1 LHSRPAWGKLK
12 FWNRATP
19 QTQLKT
25 WLLLCAGAFF
35 LSILKGHEAMAY
47 TGILFK
53 SSAQPQLQTQAPAY
67 FADLSLDRVVSSI
80 TAGRREYDLKPLFY
94 TPLKSAEEIRFRQEI
109 MRDLGESSLFETV
122 KSFSRAIY
130 LVEIGMQSMEK
141 AAAQPGA
148 SPWGYLEKGE
158 LLEYACTYCNSIDQL
173 AGGLPTAAISSEGLL
188 AFREFLLSYASS
200 REYMALRAEAAALK
214 KELSNVQYCLLI
226 KDGGVKVR
234 RYDGEEDCTP
244 DIESLFERFR
254 QGGAED
260 YTQHVPEEP
269 YSRKVEGQ
277 VLQTVARLY
286 PPLFA
291 QLDAF
296 CEKHRAFLE
305 RPFCDFAREAQFYIA
320 YLEYIEPF
328 ERTGLTFSLPR
339 MRAGRAPVCAD
350 GMFDLALA
358 EELIAQGRP
367 VVCNDFA
374 LCERERVVIVT
385 GPNQGG
391 KTTFA
396 RVIGQL
402 YHLAG
407 LGCPV
412 PAADASLCVC
422 DRIFTHFEREENL
435 VNLSGKLQDDLIR
448 IREILENATGES
460 IILINEILASTTL
473 RDAVF
478 IGKRI
483 MDRILELGALCVC
496 VTFLD
501 ELASYSEAIV
511 SMVSTVSPDDP
522 TERTY
527 QVVRGPADG
536 IAYAAH
542 IARKFR
548 LTYSEIKERIRA

>member
-1 LHSRPAWGKLK
+1 
-12 FWNRATP
+12 
-19 QTQLKT
+19 
-25 WLLLCAGAFF
+25 
-35 LSILKGHEAMAY
+35 MAY

-53 SSAQPQLQTQAPAY
+53 SSPPPQLQTEVPAY
-67 FADLSLDRVVSSI
+67 FTDLSLDRIVASI

-94 TPLKSAEEIRFRQEI
+94 TPLTSADEIRFRQEI
-109 MRDLGESSLFETV
+109 MRDLEESSLFETV

-130 LVEIGMQSMEK
+130 LVEIGLASMEK
-141 AAAQPGA
+141 NAAQPGA
-148 SPWGYLEKGE
+148 GPWGYLEKGE
-158 LLEYACTYCNSIDQL
+158 LLEYACTYCNNIDQL
-173 AGGLPTAAISSEGLL
+173 TAYFSGAALSSEGLR
-188 AFREFLLSYASS
+188 AFREFLLSYTAS
-200 REYMALRAEAAALK
+200 REYKALRAESTARKA
-214 KELSNVQYCLLI
+214 ELTDVQYCLLI

-234 RYDGEEDCTP
+234 KYDGEEDCTP
-244 DIESLFERFR
+244 DIESMFERFR
-254 QGGAED
+254 QGDAQD
-260 YTQHVPEEP
+260 YTQRVPEEP

-291 QLDAF
+291 SLDAF

-305 RPFCDFAREAQFYIA
+305 KAFCDFGREAQFYIA
-320 YLEYIEPF
+320 YLEYIAPF
-328 ERTGLTFSLPR
+328 TRAGLTFSLP
-339 MRAGRAPVCAD
+339 AVQAERAPVTAN

-358 EELIAQGRP
+358 EELLPQGRP
-367 VVCNDFA
+367 VVCNDIS
-374 LCERERVVIVT
+374 LSKQERVVIVT

-407 LGCPV
+407 IGCPV
-412 PAADASLCVC
+412 PAANASFSVC

-483 MDRILELGALCVC
+483 MDRILEMGTLCVC

-501 ELASYSEAIV
+501 ELASYSDAIV

-527 QVVRGPADG
+527 EVVRGPADG

-542 IARKFR
+542 IARKFG
-548 LTYSEIKERIRA
+548 LTYSEIKERIHA

>member
-1 LHSRPAWGKLK
+1 
-12 FWNRATP
+12 
-19 QTQLKT
+19 
-25 WLLLCAGAFF
+25 
-35 LSILKGHEAMAY
+35 MAY

-53 SSAQPQLQTQAPAY
+53 SSVQPRLQAEAPAY

-80 TAGRREYDLKPLFY
+80 TSGRREYDLKPLFY
-94 TPLKSAEEIRFRQEI
+94 TPLTSAEEIRFRQEI
-109 MRDLGESSLFETV
+109 MRDIRDGALFEAV
-122 KSFSRAIY
+122 KGFARAIY
-130 LVEIGMQSMEK
+130 LVEIGLQSMEK
-141 AAAQPGA
+141 NAAQPGA

-173 AGGLPTAAISSEGLL
+173 AGGLPAAAISSEGLL
-188 AFREFLLSYASS
+188 AFREFLLSYAAS
-200 REYMALRAEAAALK
+200 RDYMALRAEAAALK
-214 KELSNVQYCLLI
+214 KELSDVEYCLLI

-234 RYDGEEDCTP
+234 KYDGEEDCTP
-244 DIESLFERFR
+244 DIESLFDRFR
-254 QGGAED
+254 QGDAED
-260 YTQHVPEEP
+260 YTQRVPEEP
-269 YSRKVEGQ
+269 YSRKVESQ

-305 RPFCDFAREAQFYIA
+305 KAFCDFAREALFYIA
-320 YLEYIEPF
+320 YLEYIAPF
-328 ERTGLTFSLPR
+328 ERAGLKFSLPR
-339 MRAGRAPVCAD
+339 IQAGRAPVTAS
-350 GMFDLALA
+350 GMFDLALS
-358 EELIAQGRP
+358 EELLAQGKP

-374 LCERERVVIVT
+374 LSERERVVIVT

-396 RVIGQL
+396 RVTGQI
-402 YHLAG
+402 YHLSG

-422 DRIFTHFEREENL
+422 DRIFTHFEREETL

-448 IREILENATGES
+448 IREILENATGDS
-460 IILINEILASTTL
+460 VILINEILASTTL

-478 IGKRI
+478 IGKQI
-483 MDRILELGALCVC
+483 MDRILELGSLCVC

-501 ELASYSEAIV
+501 ELAAYSDAIV

-522 TERTY
+522 AERTY
-527 QVVRGPADG
+527 EVVRGPADG
-536 IAYAAH
+536 LAYAAH

-548 LTYSEIKERIRA
+548 LTYSQIKERIRA

>member
-1 LHSRPAWGKLK
+1 
-12 FWNRATP
+12 
-19 QTQLKT
+19 
-25 WLLLCAGAFF
+25 
-35 LSILKGHEAMAY
+35 MAY
-47 TGILFK
+47 TGILFT
-53 SSAQPQLQTQAPAY
+53 SPVPPQLKTEAPAY
-67 FADLSLDRVVSSI
+67 FTDLSLDRIVASI
-80 TAGRREYDLKPLFY
+80 TAGRKEYDLKPLFY
-94 TPLKSAEEIRFRQEI
+94 TPLTSAEEIRFRQEI
-109 MRDLGESSLFETV
+109 MRDLEQSSLFETI

-130 LVEIGMQSMEK
+130 LVELGIGSMERN
-141 AAAQPGA
+141 AAQPGA
-148 SPWGYLEKGE
+148 APWGYLEKGE
-158 LLEYACTYCNSIDQL
+158 LLEYVCTYCNSIGEL
-173 AGGLPTAAISSEGLL
+173 ACALPDAALSSEGLL
-188 AFREFLLSYASS
+188 AFRDFLLSYTDS
-200 REYMALRAEAAALK
+200 REYKALRAESRALK
-214 KELSNVQYCLLI
+214 KELSDVEYCLLI

-234 RYDGEEDCTP
+234 KYEGEEDCTP

-254 QGGAED
+254 QGDAED
-260 YTQHVPEEP
+260 YTQRVPEEP

-296 CEKHRAFLE
+296 CEKHRGFLE
-305 RPFCDFAREAQFYIA
+305 KAFCDFAREAQFYIA
-320 YLEYIEPF
+320 YLEYIAPF
-328 ERTGLTFSLPR
+328 ARAGLKFSLPQVQ
-339 MRAGRAPVCAD
+339 AGRAPVTAS
-350 GMFDLALA
+350 GMFDIALA
-358 EELIAQGRP
+358 EELLAQGRT
-367 VVCNDFA
+367 VVCNDIS
-374 LCERERVVIVT
+374 LSDKERVVIVT

-402 YHLAG
+402 YHIAG

-412 PAADASLCVC
+412 PAADASLSVC

-448 IREILENATGES
+448 IREILENATGDS

-483 MDRILELGALCVC
+483 MDRILEMGTLCVC

-501 ELASYSEAIV
+501 ELAAYNDAIV

-527 QVVRGPADG
+527 EVVRGPADG

-548 LTYSEIKERIRA
+548 LTYSEIKERIHA